1 MQRNAPGWRL
11 DKSTGRSLVGRTPH
25 CIATV
30 TYDPERRHS
39 APDLRPCNW
48 IGQRKLGRFQ
58 DCKQP
63 VLWHRSLRR
72 SDPQRQDCMRIAQRR
87 TGTFPHRTESG
98 CSNPDSPR
106 TILHSLV
113 GSHLPHLRQN
123 LDCRYLRHRGSDWF
137 ALCRSRRSPDPHHR
151 MHPGRRRVGT
161 YPRRIAVERLH
172 PSLRHRTPDPPHHRR
187 RSCSSPGRYRVCIG
201 SGTSIRGW
209 PCSGRARWLCRSFAL
224 CSLGRIRLDMVS
236 GWRHHP
242 YRHSI
247 LPERHRRRSVQW
259 TTDRFRAGTGSVRSL
274 RHLTRRSLRK
284 HWCTRRRWY
293 SAGRCQR
300 NTGPDLLQ
308 QDQPHAIQD
317 WMRCRWWRL
326 WIF

>member
-172 PSLRHRTPDPPHHRR
+172 PSLRHRTRIRRITGGGVARALVGTGCALGLGR
-187 RSCSSPGRYRVCIG
+187 RSGDGRVVAGRGGCAGRSPCVRLVGSGWTWCLAGGTTRIDIVSCLSVIAGGLSSGRLIG
-201 SGTSIRGW
+201 SEQA
-209 PCSGRARWLCRSFAL
+209 RAL
-224 CSLGRIRLDMVS
+224 
-236 GWRHHP
+236 
-242 YRHSI
+242 
-247 LPERHRRRSVQW
+247 
-259 TTDRFRAGTGSVRSL
+259 
-274 RHLTRRSLRK
+274 
-284 HWCTRRRWY
+284 
-293 SAGRCQR
+293 
-300 NTGPDLLQ
+300 
-308 QDQPHAIQD
+308 
-317 WMRCRWWRL
+317 
-326 WIF
+326 